1 MRWGRVSSR
10 AWASVLYGL
19 PFIWV
24 GTQHFIDPVVFEPI
38 VPTYLGMP
46 RFWVL
51 LTGVTE
57 IGLGL
62 GIMWSRTRRI
72 ASILMIAQLG
82 LLYLGNLHM
91 WMNSVPFDG
100 VSLSTTG
107 HIIRLLI
114 QILLVVIAAWLGEVG
129 PFRSDEEG
137 ASVQPE

>member
-1 MRWGRVSSR
+1 MFSSGGTR
-10 AWASVLYGL
+10 AWVSVVYGL

-24 GTQHFIDPVVFEPI
+24 GSRHFIDPALFEPI

-57 IGLGL
+57 IGVGL

-72 ASILMIAQLG
+72 ASILMIAQLC

-91 WMNSVPFDG
+91 WVNDVPFDG

-107 HIIRLLI
+107 HTIRAAIQVLLI
-114 QILLVVIAAWLGEVG
+114 LIAAWLGGVG
-129 PFRSDEEG
+129 PFAEPESDQ
-137 ASVQPE
+137 AQPE